1 MRAILLILILA
12 VVALIVLMA
21 TGLID
26 INQTREAKAPN
37 ISASGNGVT
46 ASGGQAPAF
55 DVETGTVTVG
65 AKETNVTIPAPTVT
79 VNRPAQEP
87 ANSAQ
92 PAPATNTAQ

>member
-26 INQTREAKAPN
+26 INQTREAKAPH
-37 ISASGNGVT
+37 ISASGKGVT
-46 ASGGQAPAF
+46 ATGGQAPAF

-65 AKETNVTIPAPTVT
+65 AKETNVTVPAPTVT
-79 VNRPAQEP
+79 VNRPSQQP
-87 ANSAQ
+87 ANTAQ

>member
-26 INQTREAKAPN
+26 INQTREARAPN
-37 ISASGNGVT
+37 ISASGNGIT
-46 ASGGQAPAF
+46 AKGGQAPAF

-65 AKETNVTIPAPTVT
+65 TKPANVVVPAPTVT
-79 VNRPAQEP
+79 VNRPADTN
-87 ANSAQ
+87 ANTAQ

>member
-37 ISASGNGVT
+37 ISASGDGIT

-65 AKETNVTIPAPTVT
+65 TKPANVVIPAPTVT
-79 VNRPAQEP
+79 VNRPTDPA

-92 PAPATNTAQ
+92 PAPATNTAH